1 MREPA
6 NLVPSMRKPRGRH
19 QIFYSSMHGSRVIR
33 DSDTPKYGHMTIFGH
48 TENTDNSRTVHAR
61 IENLVSTPGFLILG
75 TRLAG
80 SRISQS
86 SAFQDMHKWQNTV
99 HFVLRFSCKTKIAIC
114 YQ

>member
-48 TENTDNSRTVHAR
+48 TASLNFSGYAQMAKYSAFR
-61 IENLVSTPGFLILG
+61 IEF
-75 TRLAG
+75 
-80 SRISQS
+80 
-86 SAFQDMHKWQNTV
+86 
-99 HFVLRFSCKTKIAIC
+99 FV
-114 YQ
+114 